1 MSRLWQMDGRKV
13 ENRAV
18 LYVGDQKSQLGQKDK
33 HNERNNMNR
42 GLLGLGG
49 DGGGAVS
56 SRYFDLLN

>member
-1 MSRLWQMDGRKV
+1 M
-13 ENRAV
+13 
-18 LYVGDQKSQLGQKDK
+18 GDQKPQLGQKDK

-56 SRYFDLLN
+56 SRYFDLLNSMLIT